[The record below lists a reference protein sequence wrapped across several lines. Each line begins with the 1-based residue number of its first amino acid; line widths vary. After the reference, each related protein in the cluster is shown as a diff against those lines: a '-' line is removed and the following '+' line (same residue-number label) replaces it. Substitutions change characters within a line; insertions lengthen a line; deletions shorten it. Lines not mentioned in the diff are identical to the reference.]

1 MCVILS
7 QRFASVTDVLLKAAA
22 VDDFKSSEIS
32 SRVEYGKTSVVVGS
46 VLPNQCEVR
55 RTKKEANEIKFQ
67 RNYRIIRS
75 RF

>member
-1 MCVILS
+1 MILS

-55 RTKKEANEIKFQ
+55 RCE
-67 RNYRIIRS
+67 
-75 RF
+75 